1 MTSFT
6 SSLTTT
12 VLQVVGVTD
21 GPITD
26 IVVVDQNAIV
36 ALPDGL
42 TDTEAAALPMLSLA
56 AWLALVETVRILD
69 GYTILIHDASSRT

>member
-1 MTSFT
+1 LTSFT